1 MAKTSTERVRDFRA
15 RQRAKLQAVD
25 GGNESRDPPAP
36 LLPVVEA
43 SIAALELGERDTAA
57 AQLARRYAEVMDNA
71 KDPVWATRWI
81 GPLLLRSLEE
91 LGATPKSRPSAK
103 KAPGRENRV
112 AALRS
117 ARAASKKRAG

>member
-1 MAKTSTERVRDFRA
+1 MRALRA
-15 RQRAKLQAVD
+15 RRAASAEPRED
-25 GGNESRDPPAP
+25 APPLAP
-36 LLPVVEA
+36 LAPSVEA
-43 SIAALELGERDTAA
+43 SLAALELGPRDEAA
-57 AQLARRYAEVMDNA
+57 AALARRYAEVMDNA
-71 KDPVWATRWI
+71 TDPVWATRWI